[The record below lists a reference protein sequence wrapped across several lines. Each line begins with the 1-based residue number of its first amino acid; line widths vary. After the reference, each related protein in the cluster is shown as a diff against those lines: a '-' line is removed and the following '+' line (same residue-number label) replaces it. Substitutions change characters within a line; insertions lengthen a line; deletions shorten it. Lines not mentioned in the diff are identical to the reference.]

1 MPRKKRFLILTSDSG
16 FGHRSAANSIAM
28 ALELRHPQE
37 VVTSVINPIFEEPS
51 STLLQKAE
59 LNYDKTVRDYPSW
72 WRFAYEV
79 SNHRSVI
86 SFIERTLTLILHK
99 NIQQLIEKM
108 KPDAIISTNQMFN
121 APAGEVL
128 SSLETEPPFF
138 TVITDLA
145 DVHSM
150 WFNANPD
157 LFFVASDLVKVKAVD
172 FGINPQR
179 IIVSGIPVNPAFS
192 SEAVN
197 RMEIRHKLGL
207 DPNLTTLLIV
217 GSQRVN
223 GVLLYLE
230 ALERVSQ
237 PFQVV
242 VIAGGDRTLYD
253 DCNRYSWKIP
263 IVVKNFVNNM
273 PEWMQSADALITKAG
288 GVVLSE
294 GLATGL
300 PIIMINHIPGQE
312 EGNIR
317 YILENQAGAMAENPG
332 DFYRL
337 MKSWLSNE
345 QRLLRVA
352 ARNSQRLG
360 RPDAAFLIAD
370 ALWQATEVGISQMAA
385 QSECIVLP

>member
-1 MPRKKRFLILTSDSG
+1 MPHKKRFLILTSDSG
-16 FGHRSAANSIAM
+16 FGHRSAVNSIAM

-37 VVTSVINPIFEEPS
+37 VITSVINPIFEEPS

-79 SNHRSVI
+79 SNHRSVV

-157 LFFVASDLVKVKAVD
+157 QFFVASDFVKYKAVD

-197 RMEIRHKLGL
+197 QMEIRHKLGL

-223 GVLLYLE
+223 GILLYLE
-230 ALERVSQ
+230 VLERVSQ

-242 VIAGGDRTLYD
+242 VIAGGDRKLYEE
-253 DCNRYSWKIP
+253 CNHRTWKNP

-273 PEWMQSADALITKAG
+273 PEWMQSADVLITKAG

-294 GLATGL
+294 GLAAGL
-300 PIIMINHIPGQE
+300 PIIMIDHIPGQE

-317 YILENQAGAMAENPG
+317 YILENQAGTMAENPG
-332 DFYRL
+332 DFYRI
-337 MKSWLSNE
+337 MESWLSNE
-345 QRLLRVA
+345 QRLLRVIA
-352 ARNSQRLG
+352 HNSQRLG

-370 ALWQATEVGISQMAA
+370 ALWQATEEGVTQMAA

>member
-37 VVTSVINPIFEEPS
+37 VITSVINPIFEEPS

-79 SNHRSVI
+79 SNHRSVV

-128 SSLETEPPFF
+128 NSLETEPPFF

-150 WFNANPD
+150 WFNVNPD
-157 LFFVASDLVKVKAVD
+157 LFFVASDYVKSRAID
-172 FGINPQR
+172 FGINPKR
-179 IIVSGIPVNPAFS
+179 IIVSGIPVNPSFS
-192 SEAVN
+192 AERLN
-197 RMEIRHKLGL
+197 RTEMRLKLGL
-207 DPNLTTLLIV
+207 DPNLTKLLV
-217 GSQRVN
+217 VASQRMN
-223 GVLLYLE
+223 GVLDHLE
-230 ALERVSQ
+230 ALERVLQ

-242 VIAGGDRTLYD
+242 VIAGGDRKLYEE
-253 DCNRYSWKIP
+253 CSRHSWKFP
-263 IVVKNFVNNM
+263 IMVKNFVNNM
-273 PEWMQSADALITKAG
+273 PEWMHSADALITKAG
-288 GVVLSE
+288 GLVLSE
-294 GLATGL
+294 GLAAGL
-300 PIIMINHIPGQE
+300 PIIMVNYIPGQE

-317 YILENQAGAMAENPG
+317 YILENQAGAMAETPG
-332 DFYRL
+332 DFYRI
-337 MKSWLSNE
+337 MESWLSNE
-345 QRLLRVA
+345 QRLLRGV

-360 RPDAAFLIAD
+360 RPDAAFVIAD
-370 ALWQATEVGISQMAA
+370 APWQATEVGVTQIAA
-385 QSECIVLP
+385 QSECIILP